1 MKKIVSSMA
10 VCITMLAT
18 AAFSYAA
25 SDVKETPD
33 VKIVIDGKTT
43 AYTDVP
49 ITENGRTLLPLR
61 SILTNLGVDNDDKHI
76 LWNDSEK
83 SVTVIKDSTKINL
96 KVDSKTASVNG
107 SPVSLDVAPVNYKNR
122 VYIPARFVSQS
133 LGKKVAWDGS
143 SSSVIIRDE
152 KDFNSV
158 KDILDKTNKAM
169 ANVTKLKLSI
179 DGTVNAAASGQNINA
194 DVKGSG
200 EIDIAGKKMHMLM
213 NMTMSGQD
221 VKIDTYITGKGAYM
235 LNPLTNKWQNIPL
248 SQELL
253 DKSFQ
258 NNGGTINLEATDTLA
273 AGLVADT
280 TSADEIVLKGD
291 VYMGELFKTL
301 NQNIPL
307 DGVKFNKL
315 YMEIHIDKKTYYTTK
330 ANAEIAID
338 VNVNTGKGSEKSSI
352 NEKITCSYSD
362 YNGDVNITLPDAI
375 K

>member
-1 MKKIVSSMA
+1 
-10 VCITMLAT
+10 
-18 AAFSYAA
+18 
-25 SDVKETPD
+25 
-33 VKIVIDGKTT
+33 
-43 AYTDVP
+43 
-49 ITENGRTLLPLR
+49 
-61 SILTNLGVDNDDKHI
+61 DDKHI

-83 SVTVIKDSTKINL
+83 SVTVSKDSTKINL
-96 KVDSKTASVNG
+96 KVDSKTAYVNG

-133 LGKKVAWDGS
+133 LGKKVAWDGA

-169 ANVTKLKLSI
+169 ANVTKLKLNF
-179 DGTVNAAASGQNINA
+179 DGTVSVAASGKNIDT

-200 EIDIAGKKMHMLM
+200 EIDIAQKKMHMLM
-213 NMTMSGQD
+213 NMKMSGQD
-221 VKIDTYITGKGAYM
+221 IKVDTYITNKGAYL
-235 LNPLTNKWQNIPL
+235 LNPLTNKWQNIPVN
-248 SQELL
+248 QELL

-280 TSADEIVLKGD
+280 TGTDEIVLKGD

-301 NQNIPL
+301 SQNVPL

-338 VNVNTGKGSEKSSI
+338 VNANTDKGSQKSSV
-352 NEKITCSYSD
+352 NEKINFNYSD
-362 YNGDVNITLPDAI
+362 YNGDVNITLPDDI